1 MRVRVSSNE
10 RKLDTASKP
19 VNTPNMGVRRIS
31 VSGLA
36 RYARSFYELL
46 GNRRK
51 FERTPMSGTV
61 FVTCKGSVADTTQVA
76 SCVDISPRGMAVDCS
91 ELLTKDQV
99 VQLHSED
106 LTRCSVRGPPTQLRE
121 QKLGRMA
128 WVLGIDTDGQVVHNL
143 QDPAGRFGPVTSVIE
158 VNGRLYFGSIGTA
171 AIGWVPTP

>member
-1 MRVRVSSNE
+1 MPGEIRDCVSGNVNNANSGNVHSALYCVRSGRDLAVLLAKCPSNGTMRVRVSSNE

-99 VQLHSED
+99 VQLHSGD
-106 LTRCSVRGPPTQLRE
+106 HGPASRARPL
-121 QKLGRMA
+121 L
-128 WVLGIDTDGQVVHNL
+128 H
-143 QDPAGRFGPVTSVIE
+143 
-158 VNGRLYFGSIGTA
+158 TA
-171 AIGWVPTP
+171 